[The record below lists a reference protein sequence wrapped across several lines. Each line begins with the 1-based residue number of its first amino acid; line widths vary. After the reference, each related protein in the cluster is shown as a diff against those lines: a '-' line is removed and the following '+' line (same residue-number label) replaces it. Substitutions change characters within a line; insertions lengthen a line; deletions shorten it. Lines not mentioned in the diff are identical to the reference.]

1 MAHAVERSGLEDDG
15 PTRAAL
21 AAHEAGHAAAGW
33 ALGRRVERV
42 WIDTGGGTEIG
53 NTTALRLTDQV
64 AIGRACLRDGIARNS
79 YPHLDGPRRSKER
92 FMRNLGRFA

>member
-1 MAHAVERSGLEDDG
+1 MQANAADVLMAHAVERSGLEDDG

-53 NTTALRLTDQV
+53 NTTALSLTDQ
-64 AIGRACLRDGIARNS
+64 ATGA
-79 YPHLDGPRRSKER
+79 RRSTR
-92 FMRNLGRFA
+92 MCGPCV